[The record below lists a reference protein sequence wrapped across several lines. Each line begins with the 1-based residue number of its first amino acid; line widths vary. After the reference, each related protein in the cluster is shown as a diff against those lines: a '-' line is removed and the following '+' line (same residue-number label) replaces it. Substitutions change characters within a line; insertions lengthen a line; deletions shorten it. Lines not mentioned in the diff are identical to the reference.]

1 MSTIQPTMG
10 TKRADFADPTN
21 SDIANNLGI
30 YIGVVKAVD
39 TSFRTGRISIY
50 VSAFGGNP
58 DSPSSW
64 YEVTYASPYLGTTTA
79 PPGDPQFNSYV
90 YTKQTYGFYMTPP
103 DIDNQVLCCFP
114 QGKGVVGYWFACIS
128 NQLSKHMLPA
138 NGAVPWN
145 DIDAAS
151 FAGADAQQLL
161 PYLKEG
167 TPYPVGEFNEND
179 SKVFN
184 NDWTKN
190 KKPINAFLTRQL
202 IQQGLD
208 NDASRGAIS
217 SSIQRDP
224 ISTVFGFNSPGRPLP
239 AQDPKNN
246 PNLRSKLTTGNFN
259 SKDFVVT
266 GRVTG
271 HTFVMDDGDIYGQ
284 TNLTRWKSSSGH
296 QIIMNDSDGF
306 IYISNAPG
314 TAWVELT
321 ASGDVL
327 IYSARDLALR
337 TQGNVMIQSDKNIN
351 FNAEQS
357 INLNAGLD
365 INLESARL
373 IQTNAGQFLNLYG
386 RQTQLKSGG
395 SLSINSSSAM
405 SIKSG
410 GGLALTGRPINL
422 NGQGGGGGDQAQPR
436 KLPQYLS
443 ADSIFT
449 STGWQV
455 RTNSI
460 QSICYKIPTHEPYIR
475 GSVSQVIAAQEQL
488 ASVSSGID
496 RSTTTVDGEKVLA
509 PVLGASSNAEQA
521 RADEIDQP
529 APVKAFIKQPDPG
542 KGLGELDSTQ
552 LRAYLAQTGYTE
564 SGSNYVP
571 VDPESDVAGV
581 NRLGYVGKYQL
592 SSEALQGLGYL
603 KADTPQTVE
612 ALNNPV
618 NWIGG
623 EGKPASLQEF
633 LDSPQIQESAMYNY
647 TKSNYNTLQKNGVI
661 GASTS
666 ASEVAG
672 LLSAS
677 HVAGADGATTWYTG
691 GINATDP
698 FGSTISD
705 YYNQGRY
712 SQSQVPVIQASNAS
726 KTILGV

>member
-1 MSTIQPTMG
+1 MSTQQPTMG
-10 TKRADFADPTN
+10 TKRAQFADPTN
-21 SDIANNLGI
+21 ADIANNLGI

-50 VSAFGGNP
+50 VAAFGGDPNN
-58 DSPSSW
+58 DKSW
-64 YEVTYASPYLGTTTA
+64 NEVTYASPYLGTTTA
-79 PPGDPQFNSYV
+79 PPGNPQFNSYG

-145 DIDAAS
+145 DIDVAS
-151 FAGADAQQLL
+151 LSGPDAQRLL
-161 PYLKEG
+161 PFLKEG
-167 TPYPVGEFNEND
+167 TAYPAGEFNEND
-179 SKVFN
+179 SKVFIN
-184 NDWTKN
+184 NWTKN
-190 KKPINAFLTRQL
+190 KKPLNVILTEQL

-208 NDASRGAIS
+208 NDPSRGAIS

-224 ISTVFGFNSPGRPLP
+224 ISTVFGFSSPGRPLP
-239 AQDPKNN
+239 YQDPKNN
-246 PNLRSKLTTGNFN
+246 PNLQAKLATGNF
-259 SKDFVVT
+259 SPTDFVVT

-271 HTFVMDDGDIYGQ
+271 HTFVMDDGDIYGK
-284 TNLTRWKSSSGH
+284 TNLTRWKSASGH

-321 ASGDVL
+321 AAGDVL
-327 IYSARDLALR
+327 IYSGRDVALR
-337 TQGNVMIQSDKNIN
+337 TRGNLMIQSDKNIN

-357 INLNAGLD
+357 INLNAGMD
-365 INLESARL
+365 INLESARS

-395 SLSINSSSAM
+395 AMSINASSAM
-405 SIKSG
+405 SIRAG

-422 NGQGGGGGDQAQPR
+422 NGQAGGGEQAPPR
-436 KLPQYLS
+436 KMPQYLS
-443 ADSIFT
+443 ADSVFT
-449 STGWQV
+449 SSGWQV

-475 GSVSQVIAAQEQL
+475 GSVSQVIAFQEQL
-488 ASVSSGID
+488 GNISSGID

-509 PVLGASSNAEQA
+509 PTVGASANAEQA
-521 RADEIDQP
+521 KTAEIKQP
-529 APVKAFIKQPDPG
+529 APVKSFIKQPDPG
-542 KGLGELDSTQ
+542 QGLGTLSSDQ
-552 LRAYLAQTGYTE
+552 LRAYFAQTGYTE
-564 SGSNYVP
+564 SSGNYKP
-571 VDPESDVAGV
+571 VDPGSTVDGV

-592 SSEALQGLGYL
+592 GSAALQDLGYV
-603 KADTPQTVE
+603 KIGTPQTVE
-612 ALNNPV
+612 AMNNPV

-623 EGKPASLQEF
+623 EGKPASLQAF
-633 LDSPQIQESAMYNY
+633 LDSPQIQEGAMYNY
-647 TKSNYNTLQKNGVI
+647 TKTNYSTLQKNGLI
-661 GASTS
+661 STS
-666 ASEVAG
+666 TNSSDVAG

-677 HVAGADGATTWYTG
+677 HIAGANGATKWYNG
-691 GINATDP
+691 GINATDA
-698 FGSTISD
+698 FGTSISQ

-712 SQSQVPVIQASNAS
+712 SQSQVSIIQASNAS
-726 KTILGV
+726 KTTLGV